1 MSEVAAAQPAPAPAA
16 PPAAP
21 AEVVTDQ
28 KPIADSAP
36 APAPANET
44 PENKA
49 ADQEKRSGS
58 RRFERRISQA
68 IRRAAEA
75 RAEADVLRKQLEE
88 LKPKA
93 PADSGAPNIRDFE
106 DVEKYAEA
114 REKYAR
120 EQERKTYETERQ
132 TKAQR
137 EEMEVL
143 TSSWEKK
150 AERGEGKYE
159 DWDEIVGELKP
170 SSPLHA
176 AIMEADNG
184 EDIAHYL
191 GTHIDEANRIVA
203 LSPRAQVRE
212 IGKLETKLAA
222 EPPKP
227 KAPSKAPAPITPIT
241 GTKAAEVAEVK
252 DGMSYQDFVKVRNR
266 QLGRGK

>member
-1 MSEVAAAQPAPAPAA
+1 MSEVAAAQPAPAPVA
-16 PPAAP
+16 PPAPP

-28 KPIADSAP
+28 KTPAESAP
-36 APAPANET
+36 APAPAEKPAHT
-44 PENKA
+44 DDP
-49 ADQEKRSGS
+49 EKRGS
-58 RRFERRISQA
+58 RRLERRIGQA

-75 RAEADVLRKQLEE
+75 RAESDLLRKQLEE
-88 LKPKA
+88 LKPRT
-93 PADSGAPNIRDFE
+93 PADSGPRIQDFE
-106 DVEKYAEA
+106 DLQLYADALKKHE
-114 REKYAR
+114 R
-120 EQERKTYETERQ
+120 EQARKEVDTERQ

-137 EEMEVL
+137 EEMENL

-150 AERGEGKYE
+150 AERGESKYE
-159 DWDEIVGELKP
+159 DWDQIVGDMKP
-170 SSPLHA
+170 ISPLHA

>member
-1 MSEVAAAQPAPAPAA
+1 MSEVAAAQPAPAPVA
-16 PPAAP
+16 PPAPP

-28 KPIADSAP
+28 KTPAESAP
-36 APAPANET
+36 APAPAEKPAHT
-44 PENKA
+44 DDP
-49 ADQEKRSGS
+49 EKRGS
-58 RRFERRISQA
+58 RRLERRIGQA

-75 RAEADVLRKQLEE
+75 RAEADLYKRQLEE
-88 LKPKA
+88 LKPKT
-93 PADSGAPNIRDFE
+93 PADTGAPRIENFD

-120 EQERKTYETERQ
+120 EQERKTLETERQ
-132 TKAQR
+132 TKANR
-137 EEMEVL
+137 EEMENLV
-143 TSSWEKK
+143 SSWEKK

-159 DWDEIVGELKP
+159 DWEEIVGELKP

-184 EDIAHYL
+184 EDIAYYL
-191 GTHIDEANRIVA
+191 GKNLEEAKRIVA
-203 LSPRAQVRE
+203 LSPRAQIRE

-227 KAPSKAPAPITPIT
+227 RAPSKAPAPITPIT

-252 DGMSYQDFVKVRNR
+252 DGMTYQDFVKVINR